1 MAIKKEFAIKIF
13 NSLIYLSET
22 EFTEFNKV
30 LKDTGL
36 TNKRKKEFLFL
47 AQFFAH
53 IEEHNNFTDA
63 YSSFPDDYF
72 KNIPIPSGQEDEFK
86 QLGYDA
92 VNFHLNFQSLLGL
105 EGETFSIALQN
116 VATQNLLND
125 NVKDFA
131 KYSVF
136 KDVSNRFFSNIK
148 TNTKFAAYAG
158 MAYYLLYVSGDPIGF
173 TESYYFKHKRKFG
186 VPNSLLFR
194 SHSIS
199 SDRKLNLSIK
209 QTNEGFQK
217 KLQDVTSMV
226 SDLRNDPKKVEQFV
240 KDSPKFVKQYGLTIK
255 DIDQDNIHL
264 KATVALGDKIV
275 IDAAKEGNVDLFLER
290 LNELGLYR
298 LINFDENDI
307 GQRVSCSF
315 VAVCAALVFVGVAVA
330 AAVVVVFQM
339 WVGGVAAIDEE
350 IGPDGIFSGQII
362 GEIKVLEIA
371 KKLGKKGFNAEVVKR
386 MQLDAE
392 NLLIQFRGREGEGSG
407 CNS

>member
-13 NSLIYLSET
+13 NSLVYLSDK
-22 EFTEFNKV
+22 EFKEFSEV
-30 LKDTGL
+30 FKDTGL
-36 TNKRKKEFLFL
+36 TNKRKKEFMFL

-63 YSSFPDDYF
+63 YTGFPDEYF
-72 KNIPIPSGQEDEFK
+72 KNVPVPSGQEDVFK
-86 QLGYDA
+86 KLGNDA
-92 VNFHLNFQSLLGL
+92 VSFHLNFQSLLGL

-131 KYSVF
+131 KYTVF
-136 KDVSNRFFSNIK
+136 NDVSKRFFSNIK

-158 MAYYLLYVSGDPIGF
+158 MAYYVLYVSGDPIGF
-173 TESYYFKHKRKFG
+173 TESYYFKHNRKFG

-217 KLQDVTSMV
+217 KLQNVTTMV

-240 KDSPKFVKQYGLTIK
+240 KDSPKFVEQYGLTIK
-255 DIDQDNIHL
+255 DIDQDNVHL
-264 KATVALGDKIV
+264 KATIALGDKIV
-275 IDAAKEGNVDLFLER
+275 IDAAKDGNVDLFLER

-298 LINFDENDI
+298 LINFDEDDMS
-307 GQRVSCSF
+307 QRVACSF

-330 AAVVVVFQM
+330 AAVVIVFQM
-339 WVGGVAAIDEE
+339 WVGVAAIDEE
-350 IGPDGIFSGQII
+350 LGPDGVFSGQII

-371 KKLGKKGFNAEVVKR
+371 KKLGKKGFNDEVVKR

-392 NLLIQFRGREGEGSG
+392 NLLLQFRGRDEGGSG